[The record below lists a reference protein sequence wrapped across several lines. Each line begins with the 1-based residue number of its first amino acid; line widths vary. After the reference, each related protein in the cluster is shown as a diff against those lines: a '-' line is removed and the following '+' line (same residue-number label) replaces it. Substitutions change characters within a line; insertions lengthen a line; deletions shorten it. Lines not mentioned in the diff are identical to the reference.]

1 MINGSKKGKVTE
13 IKRPGVEYN
22 AETEKGVNA
31 IGKRLAEARKQHD
44 MSLVAFSKHLKSYGV
59 SVGDAA
65 LSKWENGVTVPNAYQ
80 FIAICCALGLEDEA
94 TFFMSDYQPVLNE
107 TGRQKL
113 AEYKADLVASGNYK
127 PESKQRSSIR
137 YIEMPVSFLSVSAG
151 TGAFLDEGNFEMV
164 RFPETSVPEGA
175 EFGIRVSGDSMEP
188 VYHDGQIVWVQQ
200 CDQLHVGEVGIM
212 VYDGE
217 GYLKAYDEQ
226 EPEEEFTEQF
236 TDSSGQVRPQRVMVS
251 YNEAYEPRR
260 ISPFA
265 SFQVVGRVLKN

>member
-31 IGKRLAEARKQHD
+31 IGKRIAEARKQHD

-59 SVGDAA
+59 SVGDVA

-94 TFFMSDYQPVLNE
+94 TFFMSNYQPVLNE

-137 YIEMPVSFLSVSAG
+137 YIEKPVSLFPVSAG
-151 TGAFLDEGNFEMV
+151 AGFFL
-164 RFPETSVPEGA
+164 S
-175 EFGIRVSGDSMEP
+175 
-188 VYHDGQIVWVQQ
+188 
-200 CDQLHVGEVGIM
+200 
-212 VYDGE
+212 
-217 GYLKAYDEQ
+217 
-226 EPEEEFTEQF
+226 
-236 TDSSGQVRPQRVMVS
+236 
-251 YNEAYEPRR
+251 
-260 ISPFA
+260 
-265 SFQVVGRVLKN
+265 